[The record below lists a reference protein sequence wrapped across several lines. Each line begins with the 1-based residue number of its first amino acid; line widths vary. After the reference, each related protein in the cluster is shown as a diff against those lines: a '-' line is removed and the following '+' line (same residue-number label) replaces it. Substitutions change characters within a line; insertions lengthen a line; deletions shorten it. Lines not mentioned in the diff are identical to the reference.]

1 MALVEIILR
10 QVEAQ
15 RQRAAQP
22 LRDRHALGD
31 MRGEEFAEAR
41 TALPDRAIG
50 RCRPPEFSP
59 FTSPGMQLARQD
71 EGLFLIGVLVGIGVG
86 IHAADRHPALP
97 RRMIALV
104 ELRLVGARLLEEH
117 QTPGMRNIELGLA
130 DAVIG
135 EIEEAGID
143 AGLA

>member
-1 MALVEIILR
+1 
-10 QVEAQ
+10 
-15 RQRAAQP
+15 
-22 LRDRHALGD
+22 
-31 MRGEEFAEAR
+31 
-41 TALPDRAIG
+41 
-50 RCRPPEFSP
+50 
-59 FTSPGMQLARQD
+59 MQLARQD

-130 DAVIG
+130 NAVIG
-135 EIEEAGID
+135 EIEEARID